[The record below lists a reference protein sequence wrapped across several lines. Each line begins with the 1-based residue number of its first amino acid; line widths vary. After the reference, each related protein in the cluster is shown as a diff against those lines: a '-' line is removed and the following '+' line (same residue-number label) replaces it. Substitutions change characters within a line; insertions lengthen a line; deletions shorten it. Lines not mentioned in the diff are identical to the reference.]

1 MTCDASRRSTWSE
14 LVTGQDRRCPAIR
27 EWLPDDR
34 PREKLLLRGPQAL
47 TEAELLALI
56 LRSGTAG
63 RSALD
68 VARNILRDTGSL
80 ERLAALSARE
90 MMRMHGVGP
99 AKAAEVA
106 ATFEIGRRV
115 EAGGGERR
123 QVVKGPAD
131 VARIMVPTL
140 RDRRQEVFHVLVL
153 DSSNAVAANIE
164 LSRGTL
170 NASLVHPREVFKT
183 AIDHRAAAIIVV
195 HNHPSGNPE
204 PSPEDL
210 SITRQLSDAGKL
222 LGIPVHDHVIVAGSD
237 WTSLAERGVL

>member
-1 MTCDASRRSTWSE
+1 VTSEVRRT
-14 LVTGQDRRCPAIR
+14 PAIR

-47 TEAELLALI
+47 TEAELLALLLGSGSRGLTAVDLAREI
-56 LRSGTAG
+56 LHEAGTLG
-63 RSALD
+63 GLAL
-68 VARNILRDTGSL
+68 R
-80 ERLAALSARE
+80 SARE
-90 MMRMHGVGP
+90 MMRMRGIGP
-99 AKAAEVA
+99 AKAALLSA
-106 ATFEIGRRV
+106 AFEIGRRV
-115 EAGGGERR
+115 ESGGPGRR
-123 QVVKGPAD
+123 TVVKGPAD
-131 VARIMVPTL
+131 VARLMVPAL
-140 RDRRQEVFHVLVL
+140 RASRQEVFHVLVL
-153 DSSNAVAANIE
+153 DSANAVAADIE

-210 SITRQLSDAGKL
+210 AITRQLADAGKL

-237 WTSLAERGVL
+237 WSSLAERGHL

>member
-1 MTCDASRRSTWSE
+1 MNGQERR
-14 LVTGQDRRCPAIR
+14 LPAIR

-47 TEAELLALI
+47 TEAELLALV
-56 LRSGTAG
+56 LRSGLPGRSAVDLARNVLRDAGSLGTLAG
-63 RSALD
+63 RSARELM
-68 VARNILRDTGSL
+68 RL
-80 ERLAALSARE
+80 E
-90 MMRMHGVGP
+90 GVGP
-99 AKAAEVA
+99 AKAAELA
-106 ATFEIGRRV
+106 AVFEIGRRV

-123 QVVKGPAD
+123 TVVKGPAD
-131 VARIMVPTL
+131 VARIMVPAL
-140 RDRRQEVFHVLVL
+140 RDRHQEVFHVLAL
-153 DSSNAVAANIE
+153 DSSNAVTANIE

-183 AIDHRAAAIIVV
+183 AIDHRAAAVIVV

-210 SITRQLSDAGKL
+210 SITRQLADAGKV
-222 LGIPVHDHVIVAGSD
+222 LGIPVHDHVIVAGPR

>member
-1 MTCDASRRSTWSE
+1 VSRRSTSSDS
-14 LVTGQDRRCPAIR
+14 VGGRARRCPAIR
-27 EWLPDDR
+27 EWLPEDR

-56 LRSGTAG
+56 LRIGTPG
-63 RSALD
+63 WSALD
-68 VARNILRDTGSL
+68 LARNILLEAGSL
-80 ERLAALSARE
+80 GGLAACSARE
-90 MMRMHGVGP
+90 IMRMHGVGP
-99 AKAAEVA
+99 AKAAELSA
-106 ATFEIGRRV
+106 AFEIGRRV
-115 EAGGGERR
+115 EAGLGKRR
-123 QVVKGPAD
+123 TVVKGPAD

-140 RDRRQEVFHVLVL
+140 RDRRQEVFHVLAL
-153 DSSNAVAANIE
+153 DSSNAVTANIE

-210 SITRQLSDAGKL
+210 AVTRQLAEAGKL
-222 LGIPVHDHVIVAGSD
+222 LGIPVHDHVIVAASA
-237 WTSLAERGVL
+237 WTSLAEQGLL